1 MKNNKTKR
9 IFALL
14 AAVII
19 IIILVFLVISFYG
32 NPLTHKR
39 MRKEADNYMKKH
51 FPAITYEITET
62 RYIPKTNSYRISVLD
77 KDHNHEFTILYHM
90 KSEELDDTYFWEI
103 CNFIDGK
110 YASIAEMMEQDV
122 QKALPEKDAPLTLS
136 IDCDSKNMQLDME
149 FHPEQSDVPVTLS
162 YQSKEKETTVVTMDE
177 LKKVLKVLQP
187 LPDKYHVH
195 VDTISVYDIE
205 VPINKI
211 QDDAYLQKVLDER
224 NASVKDLNP

>member
-19 IIILVFLVISFYG
+19 IIVLVFLVISFYG

-39 MRKEADNYMKKH
+39 MRKEVDTYMKAN

-62 RYIPKTNSYRISVLD
+62 RYIPKINSYRISVLD
-77 KDHNHEFTILYHM
+77 KNHNHEFTILYHM
-90 KSEELDDTYFWEI
+90 KSEEMDDTYFLDI

-122 QKALPEKDAPLTLS
+122 QKALPEKDAPLVLS
-136 IDCDSKNMQLDME
+136 IDCHSNKMHLDME

-162 YQSKEKETTVVTMDE
+162 YQSKEKETTAVTLDE

-195 VDTISVYDIE
+195 VDTICVYDIK
-205 VPINKI
+205 VSINKL
-211 QDDAYLQKVLDER
+211 QDDAYLQKALDER
-224 NASVKDLNP
+224 NASIKDLNP